1 MSKKNN
7 GTKSAA
13 EAAAA
18 KQQAPQEKQP
28 DKVNVVDLR
37 DLDPTKP
44 QNGFGSLDANHTVDL
59 LKMSHETFRM
69 DPNAAVHNGVSQ
81 EIVDTMNHVNAIGQ
95 VAMIAVQAQMD
106 NTPFALAIKNTL
118 LPEITKAAQD
128 LGIVIDQK
136 LLPAPNKD
144 GMVTLTSDAVKPTK
158 EAKAAIKKEAEASKK
173 VVKNDPTKIENDD
186 ELRDALL
193 NILSINAS
201 GGFYNKISDA
211 VAFYNSY
218 KELEATKSND
228 TKRVENIKS
237 RPFADS
243 LLEVS
248 QFIGKCPFTIGG
260 LANFMFE
267 KTMESK
273 NPVVAFCSFRDAS
286 LNKTTGMP
294 SVDDHIV
301 ADIVK
306 VFVKWCADSKI
317 EEANASIAAC
327 KKNIEALG
335 SDKKKNEK
343 AIKANEAEIKRIEGK
358 IAEYN
363 TATAY
368 AMSPSIE
375 TVKTFVEAYNDN
387 KHEGFKNAR
396 MTASKILNSYYP
408 GIKIKD
414 VEPDNLM
421 VVLEQYFG
429 VILNFFLPPVDQF
442 VMYSEKNIPELKKV
456 EPKKE
461 EKPAEEEPKKA

>member
-37 DLDPTKP
+37 DFDPTKP

-69 DPNAAVHNGVSQ
+69 DPNAAAHNGVSQ

-173 VVKNDPTKIENDD
+173 VVKNDPTKIGNDD

-363 TATAY
+363 AATAY

-421 VVLEQYFG
+421 VILEQYFG

-456 EPKKE
+456 EPKE